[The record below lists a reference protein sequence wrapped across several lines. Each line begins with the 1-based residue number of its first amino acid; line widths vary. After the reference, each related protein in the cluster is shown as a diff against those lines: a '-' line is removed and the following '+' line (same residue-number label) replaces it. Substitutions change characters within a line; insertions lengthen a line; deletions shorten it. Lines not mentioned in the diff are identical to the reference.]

1 VFRFKIVLIFLLL
14 STKAFSQSFLI
25 ESKVDTDSI
34 KVGEEIRYEFSFAL
48 DSIETLNFKLQ
59 KINLPF
65 EILEEYDF
73 DTILT
78 NNKYRLIKKYSITSF
93 EPGSFPL
100 IAPLNINNQILRT
113 KDSIIIN
120 VSNVKVDTVS
130 KKFFD
135 IKNIIAVEKNTE
147 GWWKKYFIVISIGL
161 MVFLLII
168 IFRQSN
174 WFKDSKE
181 EIIPPLEQAI
191 KALKFLE
198 LTEKNN
204 KQNYKLYYSK
214 LTEIVK
220 SYYEKEV
227 KVDAIESTTNELLN
241 KLELLKD
248 SGKLDIGKETLNN
261 FKSVLNNADLV
272 KFAKSNPGLD
282 TAVQDKKLVKSILID
297 TKKAI
302 PKPTEEELLK
312 SEIYQLKLKEENRQK
327 LFKKGLKWFGV
338 FFGISVIGLI
348 SIFGL
353 QSTKDFIIG
362 NDTKDLLNKQNWI
375 ESSYGAYP
383 INLVTPDV
391 LKRSKSDSGQLF
403 EFQNLDY
410 PVYISVFT
418 KPFSEDEDYQALIL
432 NNLKSKKGSNI
443 LTQVEE
449 FLTEEGVKSLKF
461 FGSFD
466 YENNEQENVKKEYMS
481 LVFSEN
487 GGLQV
492 VTFVMDRNN
501 KYASSI
507 YERIEKS
514 IEFKKL

>member
-1 VFRFKIVLIFLLL
+1 MVRFKIVLIFLLL

-282 TAVQDKKLVKSILID
+282 TAVQDKK
-297 TKKAI
+297 AC
-302 PKPTEEELLK
+302 
-312 SEIYQLKLKEENRQK
+312 EIHFN
-327 LFKKGLKWFGV
+327 
-338 FFGISVIGLI
+338 
-348 SIFGL
+348 
-353 QSTKDFIIG
+353 
-362 NDTKDLLNKQNWI
+362 
-375 ESSYGAYP
+375 
-383 INLVTPDV
+383 
-391 LKRSKSDSGQLF
+391 
-403 EFQNLDY
+403 
-410 PVYISVFT
+410 
-418 KPFSEDEDYQALIL
+418 
-432 NNLKSKKGSNI
+432 
-443 LTQVEE
+443 
-449 FLTEEGVKSLKF
+449 
-461 FGSFD
+461 
-466 YENNEQENVKKEYMS
+466 
-481 LVFSEN
+481 
-487 GGLQV
+487 
-492 VTFVMDRNN
+492 
-501 KYASSI
+501 
-507 YERIEKS
+507 
-514 IEFKKL
+514 